1 MQQVFFQ
8 ETEYLNSV
16 IDYNHKVET
25 ENLCL
30 DIAYGTDKNFLF
42 GCGISIA
49 SILKYNEGSRLCFH
63 IFTDYFGDN
72 DRKYFDALALQY
84 KTRIKIYLING
95 DRLRSLPRESANKQV
110 ISSQADSLIKIS
122 RIWADFFPAN
132 TSNQP

>member
-95 DRLRSLPRESANKQV
+95 DRLRSLPSTKNWTHAIYFRFV
-110 ISSQADSLIKIS
+110 IADYFIS
-122 RIWADFFPAN
+122 KVAKVLYLDAG
-132 TSNQP
+132 